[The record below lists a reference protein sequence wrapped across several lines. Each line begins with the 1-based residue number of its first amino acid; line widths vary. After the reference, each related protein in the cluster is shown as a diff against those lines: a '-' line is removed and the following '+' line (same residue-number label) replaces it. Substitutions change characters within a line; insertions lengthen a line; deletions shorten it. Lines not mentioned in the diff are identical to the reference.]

1 MSSGNANN
9 ENVPEDIEMS
19 QEKVDKRK
27 YEKYHR
33 KEIQRKQK
41 IKATIGAVIFVLIL
55 GTAIGIPLG
64 YKIYDSIPKKIS
76 SLTFN
81 AWVSSYVKDIEGYP
95 FVIEQE
101 DNTDED
107 STGEDAT
114 GQDSTGE
121 DATDQ
126 DNTGEDVDS
135 KEDSKE
141 SSENTAS
148 EEASDTTKEAW

>member
-1 MSSGNANN
+1 
-9 ENVPEDIEMS
+9 MS

-33 KEIQRKQK
+33 KEIQKKQRRKAMLGS
-41 IKATIGAVIFVLIL
+41 IVFVLIL

-76 SLTFN
+76 SLVFN
-81 AWVSSYVKDIEGYP
+81 AWVSNYVKNIEGYP

-101 DNTDED
+101 DNTGED
-107 STGEDAT
+107 STGEDAA

-121 DATDQ
+121 GATDQ
-126 DNTGEDVDS
+126 DSTGEDVDS
-135 KEDSKE
+135 KEDSEE

-148 EEASDTTKEAW
+148 EEASDTTKEASSEQ

>member
-1 MSSGNANN
+1 
-9 ENVPEDIEMS
+9 MS

-126 DNTGEDVDS
+126 DSTGEDVDS

-148 EEASDTTKEAW
+148 EEASDTTKEASSEQ